1 VIATTSSYSRKTT
14 LFFEDV
20 YRTHGACGSELIVV
34 PFNQGST
41 GDIKQLVDFIY
52 KSGAAKGLGWDLD
65 YVFPFAAVSDIGSF
79 ATNLGSHSEFAQRV
93 MLINLLRLLGS
104 IKDTKERLGYVTRP
118 SLVVLP
124 LSPNH
129 GNFGGDGLY
138 GECKIGLETAFNRR
152 KSESWQ
158 DYLSIAGAVIG
169 WTRGTGLMSG
179 SNTVAQEIER
189 LGVRTFSTREMAF
202 SILGLTHSRIR
213 RLACRQPIWADL
225 SGGMG
230 GISDFGDIVGK
241 ARQTIQRKSS
251 TLQVIAR
258 EAAFDYAAMI
268 LRGLQDYVGFDTITQ
283 QMERKFLKRG
293 FNFNVILVGESGM
306 GKSTLVNSI
315 FSSHLV
321 DSQGRRTAQEVIRK
335 TTEISP
341 VTQTLEENG
350 VRVRLTIIDTPGF
363 GDQCNNEGCWVPV
376 IKYIKDQHAAY
387 LERELKPQRDR
398 VINDTRVHAC
408 LYFLNPGSR
417 GLRPLDVEVLK
428 RLTEVTNVIP
438 VIAKSDSMTVEERT
452 VFKRR
457 IKEELVFHRIAVY
470 PYPSEEDGEE
480 DRLLN
485 S

>member
-1 VIATTSSYSRKTT
+1 
-14 LFFEDV
+14 
-20 YRTHGACGSELIVV
+20 
-34 PFNQGST
+34 
-41 GDIKQLVDFIY
+41 
-52 KSGAAKGLGWDLD
+52 
-65 YVFPFAAVSDIGSF
+65 
-79 ATNLGSHSEFAQRV
+79 
-93 MLINLLRLLGS
+93 
-104 IKDTKERLGYVTRP
+104 
-118 SLVVLP
+118 
-124 LSPNH
+124 
-129 GNFGGDGLY
+129 
-138 GECKIGLETAFNRR
+138 
-152 KSESWQ
+152 
-158 DYLSIAGAVIG
+158 
-169 WTRGTGLMSG
+169 MSAPAND
-179 SNTVAQEIER
+179 S
-189 LGVRTFSTREMAF
+189 
-202 SILGLTHSRIR
+202 
-213 RLACRQPIWADL
+213 
-225 SGGMG
+225 
-230 GISDFGDIVGK
+230 
-241 ARQTIQRKSS
+241 
-251 TLQVIAR
+251 
-258 EAAFDYAAMI
+258 
-268 LRGLQDYVGFDTITQ
+268 QDYVGFDTITQ

-485 S
+485 SSIRDLVPFAVVGSEEIIDVNGTPVRGRRHGWGVINIFDETHSDFVHLRNFMLRTHLSDLIEVTSQRHYEQFRTSQLRQIKELRAQQAAAAASGGIMASMPQQAQPQVPAIHQSMA